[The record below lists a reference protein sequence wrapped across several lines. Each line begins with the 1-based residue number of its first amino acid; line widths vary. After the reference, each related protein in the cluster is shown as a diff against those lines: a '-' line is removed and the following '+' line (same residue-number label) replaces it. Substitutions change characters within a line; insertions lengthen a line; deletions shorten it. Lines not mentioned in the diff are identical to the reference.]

1 MLDNEPKY
9 MIRHHLRS
17 FVKDFM
23 YLVHLNNPAGS
34 HWGSQPALDRF
45 KVQTEFDIWTLQ
57 HASHPSDRKA
67 PAGRGFLGML
77 KLLFFCLYWSHNNG
91 GTMGLQR
98 WKSSKVMACFLMHGS
113 HI

>member
-57 HASHPSDRKA
+57 HANHPSDRKA

-77 KLLFFCLYWSHNNG
+77 KLLFFVCIG
-91 GTMGLQR
+91 AITMGGPWGFKDGRARKL
-98 WKSSKVMACFLMHGS
+98 WPAF
-113 HI
+113 